1 MIDIISE
8 SNELTFA
15 FYIVVGMVVI
25 ALMGAAEWV
34 WNKLKR

>member
-1 MIDIISE
+1 MIDTISQ
-8 SNELTFA
+8 SKELTFA
-15 FYIVVGMVVI
+15 FYLVVGFAAI